1 MDGGLRMI
9 VSPETLFWLEWAAAG
24 FGVMNIA
31 LLIFRS
37 HWNYLFGLVM
47 VALYFFV
54 FWEQALFA
62 EAVLQ
67 VFFFAAQGWGWWL
80 WLRVGGDDNQVEV
93 RWLDWR
99 SRGVW
104 LVAMVAISVNL
115 SWLMEKYTTASAPW
129 IDTPIAVF
137 SVGAQILLAFRR
149 IENWVLWVV
158 IDVVSIWLYIMRD
171 LEPTAGLYGGFLV
184 MSLFGLKEWTEA
196 ARAVRD
202 GDRVA

>member
-9 VSPETLFWLEWAAAG
+9 VSAETLFWLEWIAAG

-80 WLRVGGDDNQVEV
+80 WLRVGGDYHKVAV

-99 SRGVW
+99 SRWVW
-104 LVAMVAISVNL
+104 LVAMAAISVNL
-115 SWLMEKYTTASAPW
+115 AWLMEKYTTASAPW

-158 IDVVSIWLYIMRD
+158 IDIVSIWLYIMRD

-196 ARAVRD
+196 ARKTPEA
-202 GDRVA
+202 DRFA

>member
-1 MDGGLRMI
+1 MI
-9 VSPETLFWLEWAAAG
+9 VSSETLFWLEWAAAG

-80 WLRVGGDDNQVEV
+80 WLRVGGGDNKVEV

-99 SRGVW
+99 SRWVW
-104 LVAMVAISVNL
+104 LVAMAAISVNL

-196 ARAVRD
+196 ARKTPEAERF
-202 GDRVA
+202 A

>member
-1 MDGGLRMI
+1 MTMPL
-9 VSPETLFWLEWAAAG
+9 VSPETLFWLEWIAAG
-24 FGVMNIA
+24 FGVLNIA

-80 WLRVGGDDNQVEV
+80 WLRVGGDGNNVEV

-99 SRGVW
+99 SRWVW
-104 LVAMVAISVNL
+104 LVAMAAISVNL

-196 ARAVRD
+196 ARKTPEAERF
-202 GDRVA
+202 A

>member
-1 MDGGLRMI
+1 MGSGFRMI

-80 WLRVGGDDNQVEV
+80 WLRVGGDDNKVEV

-99 SRGVW
+99 SRWVW
-104 LVAMVAISVNL
+104 LVAMAAISVNL

-196 ARAVRD
+196 ARKTPEAERF
-202 GDRVA
+202 A

>member
-1 MDGGLRMI
+1 MI

-80 WLRVGGDDNQVEV
+80 WLRVGGDDNKVEV

-99 SRGVW
+99 SRWVW
-104 LVAMVAISVNL
+104 LVAMAAISVNL

-196 ARAVRD
+196 ARKTPEAERF
-202 GDRVA
+202 A

>member
-1 MDGGLRMI
+1 MI
-9 VSPETLFWLEWAAAG
+9 VSAETLFWLEWVAAG

-80 WLRVGGDDNQVEV
+80 WLRVGGDDSKVEV

-99 SRGVW
+99 SRWVW
-104 LVAMVAISVNL
+104 LVAMAAISVNL
-115 SWLMEKYTTASAPW
+115 AWLMEKYTTASAPW

-158 IDVVSIWLYIMRD
+158 IDIVSIWLYIMRD

-196 ARAVRD
+196 ARKTPEAD
-202 GDRVA
+202 HFA